1 MIKLLIISVSLV
13 SVAASSAADFY
24 AHWGDGK
31 AELSSYKVVQPR
43 YGELREGYGVMIF
56 VTEDINSKTYIK
68 VESPTADKDR
78 LYVLKL
84 NNVLK
89 FTTGIYDYSR
99 GKSVRK
105 GTAAWAGTILYS
117 AWEETRL

>member
-1 MIKLLIISVSLV
+1 MKWLMTALLLLG
-13 SVAASSAADFY
+13 AATGEAADFY

-31 AELSSYKVVQPR
+31 AELSSYKIVQPR

-56 VTEDINSKTYIK
+56 VTEDINRRTLIK
-68 VESPTADKDR
+68 VESSTPDKDR

-89 FTTGIYDYSR
+89 FTTG
-99 GKSVRK
+99 
-105 GTAAWAGTILYS
+105 L
-117 AWEETRL
+117 